1 MTQLTLRET
10 AFDIRPDAA
19 AFAERDATR
28 EANLGARIDF
38 ALVTTFAGIEALEAD
53 WNTLH
58 AAAGLPA
65 HVFQGFNWCWHWCRH
80 YLGDGKT
87 GTRLAVVTGRI
98 EGRLVLVLPLVTQRT
113 AGLTELTW
121 LGAPVSQYGDA
132 LATPE
137 AASPAALEAA
147 WAFVVAE
154 TRADVANLRRVRADS
169 VIAPLMERLQA
180 PVTATEEA
188 PFCNV
193 TGDTSF
199 EGWEQRRMPKARKNR
214 RRQARRLADMGEVA
228 FRSDSGTVE
237 AGKLAAAAVRLK
249 RTTLG
254 AKGAITLALA
264 DERFEAFFADAA
276 AGLGRP
282 AGVTVL
288 SINSAGT
295 PAALKIIIDDRRA
308 RFLHV
313 AVFEPRF
320 ERCGVG
326 GLLLEQLVTET
337 IKAGCQ
343 TLDLLPPRHEYKMEF
358 GDGVVLVH
366 DYALALSTAGWVY
379 ARGYLALRR
388 RLKAVV
394 EGLPLP
400 VRQVL
405 AKIAG

>member
-10 AFDIRPDAA
+10 AFDFRRDAATFAEPDATV
-19 AFAERDATR
+19 RTR
-28 EANLGARIDF
+28 LGAQIDL
-38 ALVTTFAGIEALEAD
+38 ALVATFADFEALEAD
-53 WNTLH
+53 WNGLH
-58 AAAGLPA
+58 AAAGQPA

-80 YLGDGKT
+80 YLGDGT
-87 GTRLAVVTGRI
+87 AGTRLAIVTGRI
-98 EGRLVLVLPLVTQRT
+98 DGRLVLILPMVTQRT
-113 AGLTELTW
+113 AGLIELTW

-132 LATPE
+132 LAMPE
-137 AASPAALEAA
+137 AASPAALETA
-147 WAFVVAE
+147 WAFVVAQ

-193 TGDTSF
+193 AGDTSF
-199 EGWEQRRMPKARKNR
+199 DGWEERRLPKARKNR

-228 FRSDSGTVE
+228 FRSDSGTAE
-237 AGKLAAAAVRLK
+237 AGTLAAAAVRLK
-249 RTTLG
+249 RATLG

-282 AGVTVL
+282 AGVSVL
-288 SINSAGT
+288 SIHSAGT
-295 PAALKIIIDDRRA
+295 PAALKIIIEDRRA

-320 ERCGVG
+320 EKCGVG

-337 IKAGCQ
+337 INARCQ
-343 TLDLLPPRHEYKMEF
+343 TLDLLPPRHDYKIEF
-358 GDGVVLVH
+358 GDGVVLVN
-366 DYALALSTAGWVY
+366 DYALALSTMGWVY